1 MINFD
6 YQVNQG
12 FLADTFFKIQNFRYM
27 KLKNILTL
35 IVAAGLTSFAANA
48 KAATYTVNGY
58 SVNYNTYD
66 NLSNTN
72 QDGAR
77 VAGSGMG
84 MAQSFVASSSGT
96 MNTLSFGLGKMSE
109 LTGSLEARL
118 YNANS
123 YGLYNQIGS
132 TFTFNSNKIVTND
145 YTHLDIR
152 DMGWQL
158 SSGGTYAVA
167 LNAGTDLSYPVEV
180 YGGVAWK
187 SGNYSANNQYT
198 WLNWNVNNPAHSWE
212 NVNNWGWDP
221 SHRGLSVG
229 LSQTAIPEP
238 STYGLIGLGALG
250 VAFAA
255 RRRKAK
261 VA

>member
-1 MINFD
+1 MKSKNF
-6 YQVNQG
+6 
-12 FLADTFFKIQNFRYM
+12 
-27 KLKNILTL
+27 LTL
-35 IVAAGLTSFAANA
+35 IVAAGLTSFAANSN
-48 KAATYTVNGY
+48 AATYTVNNNNASY

-66 NLSNTN
+66 NLSYTN

-96 MNTLSFGLGKMSE
+96 MNTLSFGIAKMSE

-118 YNANS
+118 YNANN

-132 TFTFNSNKIVTND
+132 TVTFNSNKIVTDD

-187 SGNYSANNQYT
+187 FGNYSAYNQYT
-198 WLNWNVNNPAHSWE
+198 WLNWSVYLPQYHTWE

-250 VAFAA
+250 VAFVA